1 MPLLRPQIA
10 KATKFFS
17 ATFGQ
22 PLGGH
27 VEDGA
32 VRGYHIDMRIKAPRS
47 DWPDA
52 WPWAPGENSWI
63 ALAQYGLGTHER
75 WVAGEGEQWLAAARG
90 VADMLCD
97 NQVEGGARDGAW
109 EQGFDLPHT
118 YELPAPW
125 ISAMAQ
131 GEGASLLVR
140 VHLATG
146 EQRYADAA
154 LRALAPLEVPSEEGG
169 TMALLGGRP
178 FPQEYPT
185 SPTSH
190 VLNGGIFAIWG
201 WHDVGLGL
209 GDAAATAAFEQAADT
224 LAANLHR
231 WDTGR
236 WSLYDLYPHPL
247 PNWASFAYH
256 ELHIDQLR
264 AMHRLAPRPE
274 FSEVAERFERYGGS
288 RAGRVRAFAHKAA
301 FRVRVPR

>member
-1 MPLLRPQIA
+1 
-10 KATKFFS
+10 
-17 ATFGQ
+17 
-22 PLGGH
+22 
-27 VEDGA
+27 
-32 VRGYHIDMRIKAPRS
+32 
-47 DWPDA
+47 
-52 WPWAPGENSWI
+52 
-63 ALAQYGLGTHER
+63 
-75 WVAGEGEQWLAAARG
+75 
-90 VADMLCD
+90 
-97 NQVEGGARDGAW
+97 
-109 EQGFDLPHT
+109 
-118 YELPAPW
+118 
-125 ISAMAQ
+125 MAQ

-154 LRALAPLEVPSEEGG
+154 LRALAPLELPSEEGG

-209 GDAAATAAFEQAADT
+209 GDAAATAAFEHAADT

-274 FSEVAERFERYGGS
+274 FSEVAERFERYAGS
-288 RAGRVRAFAHKAA
+288 RAGRARAFAHKAA